1 MFRKALKFQL
11 TALCAIVDI
20 LIDIDWNPFED
31 VEIQSRFGCEDD
43 LKTTDSQK
51 CFNILLVEECQVSH
65 PLPVLRIHPLF
76 DIKHLASFEPIPR
89 LDSHTLAQ

>member
-1 MFRKALKFQL
+1 MFHKASKFQL

>member
-1 MFRKALKFQL
+1 MFHEASKFQL
-11 TALCAIVDI
+11 TALCAIDDI
-20 LIDIDWNPFED
+20 LIDIDWNQFGD

-43 LKTTDSQK
+43 LKTNDSQK

>member
-1 MFRKALKFQL
+1 MMFRKALKFQL
-11 TALCAIVDI
+11 TALCAIDDI
-20 LIDIDWNPFED
+20 LIDIDWNQFED

-65 PLPVLRIHPLF
+65 PLPVLRIHPN
-76 DIKHLASFEPIPR
+76 I
-89 LDSHTLAQ
+89 

>member
-1 MFRKALKFQL
+1 MFHKALKFQL
-11 TALCAIVDI
+11 TALCAIDDI
-20 LIDIDWNPFED
+20 LIDIDWNQFED
-31 VEIQSRFGCEDD
+31 AEIQSRFGCEDD
-43 LKTTDSQK
+43 LTTTDSQK